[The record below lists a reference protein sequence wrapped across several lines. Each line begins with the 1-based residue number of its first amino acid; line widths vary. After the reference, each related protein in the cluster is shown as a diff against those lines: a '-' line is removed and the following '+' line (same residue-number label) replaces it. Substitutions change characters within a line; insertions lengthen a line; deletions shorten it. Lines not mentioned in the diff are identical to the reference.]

1 MESIVFFETALK
13 RAALLHADIAML
25 QLDTGYSI
33 NEALSDSGRNA
44 GRYGAMESQDGRME
58 GRPKRLHWAYAR
70 TLLQNIYPDPSK
82 DEFVRQW
89 YIAACAFML
98 DDGRLDY
105 AQDTLFYALEL
116 YPSDP
121 RILFYNG
128 ILHENFAG
136 PYMQN
141 GLRPDGSTFFPYNT
155 EKSQLKE
162 ARNIFKRTLDAD
174 PGFAEARLH
183 LGRVTGLLGDHEDA
197 IEELQKA
204 ASAVM
209 DPQLRYYRALFLG
222 NELAAL
228 NRGEEARSQF
238 ELASNLYPNSQAPL
252 LSLSRLAYAGGD
264 YEKAFIYEERVF
276 SSIPDD
282 SKCRDPWWDYDI
294 SAVRDVF
301 SLVSEMYKAVSD
313 TGHESL
319 SQDKHKGNPR
329 AARIDE

>member
-1 MESIVFFETALK
+1 
-13 RAALLHADIAML
+13 
-25 QLDTGYSI
+25 
-33 NEALSDSGRNA
+33 
-44 GRYGAMESQDGRME
+44 
-58 GRPKRLHWAYAR
+58 
-70 TLLQNIYPDPSK
+70 
-82 DEFVRQW
+82 
-89 YIAACAFML
+89 
-98 DDGRLDY
+98 
-105 AQDTLFYALEL
+105 
-116 YPSDP
+116 
-121 RILFYNG
+121 
-128 ILHENFAG
+128 
-136 PYMQN
+136 
-141 GLRPDGSTFFPYNT
+141 
-155 EKSQLKE
+155 
-162 ARNIFKRTLDAD
+162 
-174 PGFAEARLH
+174 
-183 LGRVTGLLGDHEDA
+183 
-197 IEELQKA
+197 
-204 ASAVM
+204 M

-252 LSLSRLAYAGGD
+252 LSLSRLAYASGD

-282 SKCRDPWWDYDI
+282 SKCRDPWLDYDI